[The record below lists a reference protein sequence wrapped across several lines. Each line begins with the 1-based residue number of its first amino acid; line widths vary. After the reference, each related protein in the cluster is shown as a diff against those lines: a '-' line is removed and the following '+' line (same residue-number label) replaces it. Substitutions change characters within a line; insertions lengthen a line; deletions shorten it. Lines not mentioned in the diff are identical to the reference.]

1 MVVGRGWCAR
11 QVDLLG
17 PQRHRDG
24 HALGAGDAVADVV
37 RQSAQSMT
45 TWSGSSTASVPSIRL
60 TLPMK
65 SATKRVAG
73 VS

>member
-1 MVVGRGWCAR
+1 LLRLRWIFSGRSAT
-11 QVDLLG
+11 VT
-17 PQRHRDG
+17 G
-24 HALGAGDAVADVV
+24 HAFGAGDAVAHVV
-37 RQSAQSMT
+37 LAVGAAMM